1 VNNYRSSGFW
11 FGRTAHN
18 IFRGLLVALAAVAVA
33 SITSAQDKKDEVSF
47 DLFIPAGVVDCLRAK
62 SYEEPRARAT
72 VVRGEFNDTM
82 ILDLDGVKPG
92 LPLALFTL
100 ERTIFQADG
109 ELDPNRKGVRIKT
122 VLLDQIFGF
131 DPDVALPPTNTFH
144 VGLWFDNPN
153 DAVACHFDPTKT
165 TPFNGEHQAGPLA
178 MVSLPDA
185 KTGLGPLCTDPN
197 TSTTPASCN
206 P

>member
-1 VNNYRSSGFW
+1 MNNYRSSRFW

-18 IFRGLLVALAAVAVA
+18 IFRGLLVALAAVAVS

-47 DLFIPAGVVDCLRAK
+47 DLFIPAGVVDCLRAN

-72 VVRGEFNDTM
+72 VVH
-82 ILDLDGVKPG
+82 K
-92 LPLALFTL
+92 
-100 ERTIFQADG
+100 
-109 ELDPNRKGVRIKT
+109 
-122 VLLDQIFGF
+122 
-131 DPDVALPPTNTFH
+131 
-144 VGLWFDNPN
+144 
-153 DAVACHFDPTKT
+153 
-165 TPFNGEHQAGPLA
+165 AGPLA